1 MIHDLKH
8 FILTWIFF
16 IFNVLLGVWSFQTLD
31 NKVYEQKHTKLQS
44 TWSNILFGQPE
55 RQTFFFDAISIAN
68 SIFYPKYRSF
78 LCKRSY
84 NISNFVANF
93 IANFVANFIAN
104 FVTNFIINC
113 VAKFIAKF
121 IANSCTSVV
130 IFSNR
135 RKATVKK
142 PSIWLQNLVP
152 NFN

>member
-1 MIHDLKH
+1 MIHDLYH

-31 NKVYEQKHTKLQS
+31 SEVHAQKHTKFQL
-44 TWSNILFGQPE
+44 TWFNILFGQPE
-55 RQTFFFDAISIAN
+55 RQTFFFDAISLAN

-84 NISNFVANF
+84 NI
-93 IANFVANFIAN
+93 ANFVANFIAN
-104 FVTNFIINC
+104 FVVNFIINF

-121 IANSCTSVV
+121 IANSCNSVV
-130 IFSNR
+130 IFSKR
-135 RKATVKK
+135 RKATVKEL
-142 PSIWLQNLVP
+142 PIWLQNLVP